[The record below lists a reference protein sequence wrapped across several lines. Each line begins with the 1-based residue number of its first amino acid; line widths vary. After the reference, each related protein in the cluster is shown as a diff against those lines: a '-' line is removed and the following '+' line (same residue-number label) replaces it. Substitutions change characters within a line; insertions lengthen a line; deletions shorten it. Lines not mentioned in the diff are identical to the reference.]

1 MASLRCVRSSVPAD
15 DRGSVWEFREIAQM
29 VGVDGPFNVFRLS
42 AGERRIATSRDNHY
56 AGSTH
61 ATQPSSCGGGADLTV
76 DGCISYR
83 RVPMFSRS
91 YQHRTASGCQN

>member
-29 VGVDGPFNVFRLS
+29 VDVDGPFNVFRLS

-56 AGSTH
+56 AGLTH
-61 ATQPSSCGGGADLTV
+61 AAVIVRRGRRPHGGWLHLIPEGPYDYF
-76 DGCISYR
+76 SY
-83 RVPMFSRS
+83 
-91 YQHRTASGCQN
+91 TL